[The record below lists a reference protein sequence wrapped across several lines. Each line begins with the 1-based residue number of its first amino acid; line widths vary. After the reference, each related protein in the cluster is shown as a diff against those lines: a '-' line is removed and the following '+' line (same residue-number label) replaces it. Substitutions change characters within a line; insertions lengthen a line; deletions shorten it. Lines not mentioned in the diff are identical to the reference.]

1 MFTALPDDRPGTS
14 RDGSAQGEGAPR
26 ETALLVGLRW
36 PSTPPPV
43 VDEHLDELD
52 LLAQTAGAN
61 VVGRIVQRRDR
72 PDASTFIGK
81 GKAQSMVMQ
90 SQELDCDLIIF
101 DEDLSPSQHK
111 NLQKM
116 AGEDIKVID
125 RSGLI
130 LDIFG
135 KHART
140 REAKTQVEL
149 AQLQY
154 TLPRLSG
161 LWTHLERQ
169 KGGIGTRGGPGET
182 QIEVD
187 RRMTRARIRLLQN
200 DLKHI
205 ISERAT
211 QSHRRRQAFRVAL
224 VGYTNAGKS
233 TLLNALTGARVYVE
247 DRLFATLDTTT
258 QKLTL
263 SDGHTVLLSDTV
275 GFIRKLPHHLIASF
289 RSTLAEVAEADL
301 ILKILD
307 ASSPQV
313 KEHFEAINEV
323 LGELGLN
330 DRPSRV
336 VLNKL
341 DAIDD
346 DGTLAQLQRQFPD
359 AVVISARQRLRL
371 DRLEAAISEAYT
383 QDFDQVQLRIPPE
396 QSRLVSAVYEVL
408 EVKERTYELD
418 TTVLTV
424 RGPRAVI
431 QSFKS
436 RLADGG

>member
-1 MFTALPDDRPGTS
+1 MSTTPPDDRSQTTQEG
-14 RDGSAQGEGAPR
+14 RAQGQGAPR
-26 ETALLVGLRW
+26 ETALLVGVRW
-36 PSTPPPV
+36 PSTAPPV
-43 VDEHLDELD
+43 VEEHLDELG
-52 LLAQTAGAN
+52 LLAQTAGAD
-61 VVGRIVQRRDR
+61 VVGRIIQRRDR
-72 PDASTFIGK
+72 PDAATYIGK
-81 GKAQSMVMQ
+81 GKAKSLVMQ
-90 SQELDCDLIIF
+90 GQELGCDLIIF

-135 KHART
+135 KRARS

-154 TLPRLSG
+154 MLPRLSG

-205 ISERAT
+205 VSERAT
-211 QSHRRRQAFRVAL
+211 QSHRRQQAFRVAL

-233 TLLNALTGARVYVE
+233 TLLNALTGAQVYVE

-258 QKLTL
+258 RKLAL

-289 RSTLAEVAEADL
+289 RSTLTEVAEADL

-313 KEHFEAINEV
+313 MEHFEAINEV
-323 LGELGLN
+323 LGELGLS

-346 DGTLAQLQRQFPD
+346 DGSLAQLQRQFPD
-359 AVVISARQRLRL
+359 AVVVSARQRLRL
-371 DRLEAAISEAYT
+371 DRLEAAISQAYS
-383 QDFDQVQLRIPPE
+383 QDFDQVQLRVPPE
-396 QSRLVSAVYEVL
+396 QSRLISAVYEAL
-408 EVKERTYELD
+408 EVKDRTFDQD

-431 QSFKS
+431 QSFQSKLEG
-436 RLADGG
+436 RV